1 MSPSPAG
8 NPPDAGDPACQTII
22 AEALSM
28 ALLARV
34 RTLRVLLETDAG
46 GSASAAE
53 AMRLHDR
60 LEAIEAELEA
70 RRRAA
75 EGETIDIVYLD

>member
-8 NPPDAGDPACQTII
+8 NLPEAGDPACHTLI
-22 AEALSM
+22 AEVLSM

-34 RTLRVLLETDAG
+34 RTLRVLLETDG
-46 GSASAAE
+46 GAMAPASDAA
-53 AMRLHDR
+53 RLHDR

>member
-1 MSPSPAG
+1 MSSNPAG
-8 NPPDAGDPACQTII
+8 KPPDAGDLAHQTII

-34 RTLRVLLETDAG
+34 RTLRVLLETETG
-46 GSASAAE
+46 GLAPASEAA
-53 AMRLHDR
+53 RLHDR

-70 RRRAA
+70 RRRARD
-75 EGETIDIVYLD
+75 GDPIDIVYLD